1 MDLVMSKEFFIR
13 NTVVAALTLFMM
25 FSVTALDF
33 NVDVAEIVDSSE
45 YDLSYLNETDTVQ
58 TVSMSIENRGSI
70 GCEYRLRGEFEY
82 DNETFTRYS
91 SPHQLWQGS
100 YTDAE
105 ISFIP
110 MNYTGEVEASVYN
123 EFCDEEKHVEDF
135 TFNVTENTTS
145 NSSVESETV
154 SVTETDSNVSI
165 GDVESGLMVPE
176 EEPSFWKTSSA
187 SINNSQATLHYDAP
201 IFRHGENITYTVLNS
216 ESEVV
221 GSTEVWLN
229 TEETFMDK
237 VRDNF
242 EYLIILVLV
251 LGILGLLLE
260 RRKLTEK

>member
-1 MDLVMSKEFFIR
+1 MSKKSFFK
-13 NTVVAALTLFMM
+13 NTAIIFTVLLLS
-25 FSVTALDF
+25 FSVSALDF
-33 NVDVAEIVDSSE
+33 NVDVAEIVSSSE

-58 TVSMSIENRGSI
+58 TVSMNIENRGSI

-82 DNETFTRYS
+82 DDETFVRYS
-91 SPHQLWQGS
+91 SPHQLWQGA

-105 ISFIP
+105 INFIP

-135 TFNVTENTTS
+135 TFNVTENTVS
-145 NSSVESETV
+145 NESVESETV
-154 SVTETDSNVSI
+154 SVTETDSNISI
-165 GDVESGLMVPE
+165 NDVESGLLVPE

-187 SINNSQATLHYDAP
+187 SINNSEATLHYDAP

-216 ESEVV
+216 ESKVV

-251 LGILGLLLE
+251 LGIVGLLLE

>member
-1 MDLVMSKEFFIR
+1 MNKKSFFK
-13 NTVVAALTLFMM
+13 NTSVIAAVLLLC
-25 FSVTALDF
+25 FSVSALDF
-33 NVDVAEIVDSSE
+33 NVDVAEIVSSSE

-58 TVSMSIENRGSI
+58 TVEMSIENRGSI

-82 DNETFTRYS
+82 DDETFTRYS

-105 ISFIP
+105 INFIP
-110 MNYTGEVEASVYN
+110 MNYTGTVEASIYN

-135 TFNVTENTTS
+135 TFNVTENTVS
-145 NSSVESETV
+145 NETVESETV

-165 GDVESGLMVPE
+165 NDVEQGLLVPE

-187 SINNSQATLHYDAP
+187 SINNSEATLHYDAP

-237 VRDNF
+237 VRDNL
-242 EYLIILVLV
+242 EYLVILALVLLV
-251 LGILGLLLE
+251 SGLLLE